1 MIKPSEKIRNILS
14 EVFPQNKNFEKS
26 PFPINIDYSLPFY
39 EIDKKRIIVYQTDGL
54 DSQEFIGDE
63 QLIRNFKFEVVVA
76 SNDSNEAFNI
86 SNFIYN
92 YLRKYKD
99 SEYIKITPVGD
110 ISPMGQNSKKMWLYA
125 CTYSIM
131 KNK

>member
-14 EVFPQNKNFEKS
+14 EVFPQEDDFEKS
-26 PFPINIDYSLPFY
+26 VFPINIDYSIPFY
-39 EIDKKRIIVYQTDGL
+39 EIDKKRIIIYQTDGT
-54 DSQEFIGDE
+54 DSQEFLGDNE
-63 QLIRNFKFEVVVA
+63 LLRNFNFEVIV
-76 SNDSNEAFNI
+76 SSYDSNEAFNI
-86 SNFIYN
+86 SNFIYL

-99 SEYIKITPVGD
+99 SDYIKITPIGD
-110 ISPMGQNSKKMWLYA
+110 ISPMGQNSKKLWLYG